1 MFLLSCISIAY
12 AQSNA
17 SIWKCGNA
25 YTNQPI
31 SNESCVLMPQSNVT
45 VIEGTKLAN
54 QTPSASSLTSVKI
67 DPQQQRERDAQA
79 RKILNEEMTRIDQ
92 RLLELKKQW
101 NHGEVAKLVNET
113 AQSAAYL
120 QRVEKL
126 KIEMQRTQ
134 ADLAGV
140 QREIARLP

>member
-1 MFLLSCISIAY
+1 
-12 AQSNA
+12 
-17 SIWKCGNA
+17 
-25 YTNQPI
+25 
-31 SNESCVLMPQSNVT
+31 
-45 VIEGTKLAN
+45 
-54 QTPSASSLTSVKI
+54 
-67 DPQQQRERDAQA
+67 
-79 RKILNEEMTRIDQ
+79 MTRIDQ
-92 RLLELKKQW
+92 RLHVLKKQW
-101 NHGEVAKLVNET
+101 NHGEVAKLANET

>member
-1 MFLLSCISIAY
+1 MLSYFSIAY
-12 AQSNA
+12 AQLNA
-17 SIWKCGNA
+17 VIWKCGNA

-31 SNESCVLMPQSNVT
+31 TNELCVLMPQTNVT
-45 VIEGTKLAN
+45 VIEGTKVAN
-54 QTPSASSLTSVKI
+54 QTPSASVVSSVKI

-79 RKILNEEMTRIDQ
+79 KKILNEEMTRIDQ
-92 RLLELKKQW
+92 RLIELKKQW
-101 NHGEVAKLVNET
+101 NNGEVARSANEA
-113 AQSAAYL
+113 AQSVSYL

-126 KIEMQRTQ
+126 KIEILRAQ